1 MAFDDS
7 AWHCHPSIPYDP
19 PSVAFTVLHAA
30 MPVLTALL
38 LDAAIFIGLAWVVWR
53 VCGRT
58 FPFAIVPIAIGLAI
72 AGFGGL
78 PASWGVPSSSGQTIG
93 WFGVLLLAFAA
104 GLETRHAMSGPRST
118 VEQGAS
124 ARRVI
129 AAASMAILL
138 PFVAGTLLAYYVLA
152 GFPQWG
158 VAGAHPVLGALAV
171 GLCVAVSA
179 LPVLIGIVRELT
191 PSQRPYGRIAVR
203 IAVIDDAALWIG
215 LTVLL
220 LLARRGEGWAF
231 SGWHVLA
238 VCVPVLLLVLSRA
251 LRGWVPPA
259 WALCLLLPAYLGA
272 GAWASTQLG
281 LHELLGAY
289 FAGVAVPAAWLRRVP
304 IERLGQLALM
314 VLAPMF
320 FGHSGLKVH
329 GDALTWS
336 TLQVALLVLG
346 VSVLAKLAAVL
357 LYPPMRNGSRRET
370 LAIGVLLQCKG
381 LMEIVAATILR
392 DAGLISE
399 FAFAVLTT
407 LAILSTLLT
416 GPLFRWL
423 MARQEAPAVEHVTR

>member
-1 MAFDDS
+1 
-7 AWHCHPSIPYDP
+7 
-19 PSVAFTVLHAA
+19 
-30 MPVLTALL
+30 MPDLVALL
-38 LDAAIFIGLAWVVWR
+38 LDAAIFIGLAWAVWR

-72 AGFGGL
+72 AGVGGL
-78 PASWGVPSSSGQTIG
+78 PPAWGVPSASGQTLG
-93 WFGVLLLAFAA
+93 WLGVLLLAFTA
-104 GLETRHAMSGPRST
+104 GLETRHAMTGTPT
-118 VEQGAS
+118 AVEQGAS
-124 ARRVI
+124 SRRVF

-138 PFVAGTLLAYYVLA
+138 PFIAGTLLAYYVLA
-152 GFPQWG
+152 AFAQWAA
-158 VAGAHPVLGALAV
+158 AGAPPVLSALAV

-179 LPVLIGIVRELT
+179 LPVLIGIVRELA
-191 PSQRPYGRIAVR
+191 PAHRPYGRIAVR

-220 LLARRGEGWAF
+220 LWARQGQGWAF
-231 SGWHVLA
+231 TPWHGLA
-238 VCVPVLLLVLSRA
+238 LCVPLLLLALSRA
-251 LRGWVPPA
+251 LRDWKPPA
-259 WALCLLLPAYLGA
+259 WALLLLLPAYLAA

-289 FAGVAVPAAWLRRVP
+289 FAGVAVPAKWLQRVP
-304 IERLGQLALM
+304 IERLGQIALM
-314 VLAPMF
+314 GLAPIF
-320 FGHSGLKVH
+320 FGHSGLKVQ
-329 GDALTWS
+329 GDALNWS

-346 VSVLAKLAAVL
+346 VSVLAKLAAVW
-357 LYPPMRNGSRRET
+357 LYPPMRHGSRQET

-407 LAILSTLLT
+407 LAILSTLMT

-423 MARQEAPAVEHVTR
+423 MGRRSARAADAPAH

>member
-1 MAFDDS
+1 
-7 AWHCHPSIPYDP
+7 
-19 PSVAFTVLHAA
+19 
-30 MPVLTALL
+30 MPTFVSLL
-38 LDAAIFIGLAWVVWR
+38 LDAAIFIGLAWVLWR
-53 VCGRT
+53 LCGRA

-78 PASWGVPSSSGQTIG
+78 PASWGVPSASGQGIG
-93 WFGVLLLAFAA
+93 WLGVLLLAFTA
-104 GLETRHAMSGPRST
+104 GLETRHAMSERPSA
-118 VEQGAS
+118 VEQGAT

-129 AAASMAILL
+129 ASAGVAMLL
-138 PFVAGTLLAYYVLA
+138 PFVAGALLAYWVLDGIAQWSA
-152 GFPQWG
+152 GT
-158 VAGAHPVLGALAV
+158 AHPVLGALAV

-179 LPVLIGIVRELT
+179 LPVLIGIVRELA
-191 PSQRPYGRIAVR
+191 PAHRPYGRIAVR

-220 LLARRGEGWAF
+220 LFARGEAGWRF

-238 VCVPVLLLVLSRA
+238 LCVPVLLLA
-251 LRGWVPPA
+251 LGRGLRDWVPPA
-259 WALCLLLPAYLGA
+259 WVLFLLLPAYLA
-272 GAWASTQLG
+272 VGAWASTQWG

-289 FAGVAVPAAWLRRVP
+289 FAGTAVPAAWLRRVP

-314 VLAPMF
+314 GLAPMF

-329 GDALTWS
+329 GDALNWN

-346 VSVLAKLAAVL
+346 VSVLAKLLAVA
-357 LYPPMRNGSRRET
+357 LYPPMRAGTRRET
-370 LAIGVLLQCKG
+370 MAIGVLLQCKG

-407 LAILSTLLT
+407 LAILSTLMT

-423 MARQEAPAVEHVTR
+423 MRGHASTAQSRVAGPLH

>member
-1 MAFDDS
+1 
-7 AWHCHPSIPYDP
+7 
-19 PSVAFTVLHAA
+19 
-30 MPVLTALL
+30 MPTLVSLL
-38 LDAAIFIGLAWVVWR
+38 LDAAIFIGLAWAVWR
-53 VCGRT
+53 LCGRT
-58 FPFAIVPIAIGLAI
+58 FPFAIVPIALGLAI

-78 PASWGVPSSSGQTIG
+78 PAGWGVPSASGQTIG
-93 WFGVLLLAFAA
+93 WVGVLLLAFTA
-104 GLETRHAMSGPRST
+104 GLETRHAMSERPST
-118 VEQGAS
+118 VEQGAT

-129 AAASMAILL
+129 ISAGVAMLL
-138 PFVAGTLLAYYVLA
+138 PFVAGALLAYFVLD
-152 GFPQWG
+152 G
-158 VAGAHPVLGALAV
+158 VAQWSAGTAHPVLGALAV

-179 LPVLIGIVRELT
+179 LPVLIGIVRELA
-191 PSQRPYGRIAVR
+191 PAHRPYGRIAVR

-220 LLARRGEGWAF
+220 LLAQRGAGWNF
-231 SGWHVLA
+231 SMWHA
-238 VCVPVLLLVLSRA
+238 VALCVPVLLLALGRA
-251 LRGWVPPA
+251 LRDWTPPA
-259 WALCLLLPAYLGA
+259 WALLFLLPAYLA
-272 GAWASTQLG
+272 VGAWASTQLG

-289 FAGVAVPAAWLRRVP
+289 FAGTAVPVAWLRRVP

-320 FGHSGLKVH
+320 FGHSGLKVQ
-329 GDALTWS
+329 GDALNWS

-346 VSVLAKLAAVL
+346 VSVLAKLLAVV
-357 LYPPMRNGSRRET
+357 LYPPMRQGSRQET

-407 LAILSTLLT
+407 LAIVSTLLT

-423 MARQEAPAVEHVTR
+423 MRGHAATREAGAAVH

>member
-1 MAFDDS
+1 M
-7 AWHCHPSIPYDP
+7 
-19 PSVAFTVLHAA
+19 HAL
-30 MPVLTALL
+30 VALL
-38 LDAAIFIGLAWVVWR
+38 LDAAIFIGLAWLVWR
-53 VCGRT
+53 LFGRT
-58 FPFAIVPIAIGLAI
+58 FPFAIVPIALGLAI

-78 PASWGVPSSSGQTIG
+78 PAAWGVPSASGQTIG
-93 WFGVLLLAFAA
+93 WLGVMLLAFAA
-104 GLETRHAMSGPRST
+104 GLETRHAMQGST
-118 VEQGAS
+118 SAVEQGAS
-124 ARRVI
+124 SRRVL

-138 PFVAGTLLAYYVLA
+138 PFIAGTLLAYYVLA
-152 GFPQWG
+152 AFPQWG

-179 LPVLIGIVRELT
+179 LPVLIGIVRELA
-191 PSQRPYGRIAVR
+191 PAHRPYGRIAVR

-220 LLARRGEGWAF
+220 LIARQGQGFAF
-231 SGWHVLA
+231 SAWHVLA
-238 VCVPVLLLVLSRA
+238 LCVPVLLLVLSRG
-251 LRGWVPPA
+251 LRDWMPPA
-259 WALCLLLPAYLGA
+259 WALVFLLPAYLAA

-289 FAGVAVPAAWLRRVP
+289 FAGVAVPAKWLRLVP

-320 FGHSGLKVH
+320 FGHSGLKVQ
-329 GDALTWS
+329 GDALNWS
-336 TLQVALLVLG
+336 TLQVALLVLA
-346 VSVLAKLAAVL
+346 VSVLAKLLAVWV
-357 LYPPMRNGSRRET
+357 YPPMRHGSRRET

-407 LAILSTLLT
+407 LAILSTLMT
-416 GPLFRWL
+416 GPVFRWL
-423 MARQEAPAVEHVTR
+423 MRHPRTHAADAPAH